1 MKLYAILIEKRL
13 TKHLEAHDLRCHEQT
28 AFRKGF
34 STLHPLF
41 TLQHFIDMAT
51 PQKPLY
57 VCKLD
62 LSKAYDRVPREL
74 LWEALRRVGIQ
85 GQCLQAIKSLYEDAL
100 LRVAAGQTFGDEY
113 KPQAGITQGS
123 PLSPLLWC
131 LFADGLI
138 RYVQARCPNI
148 GPMTRDKLRVCILMF
163 ADDIKLLATS
173 SEDLQTLLDVVKE
186 WCDLLN
192 MIVNAIK
199 TQVLIFPAPREP
211 QPMVFRYNG
220 GTLEVVPSTKYLG
233 VQFSSQKG
241 MGETFSILH
250 GKMWGAWTSIRR
262 KYGNLKSAVSIGLLL
277 RLFQTCV
284 VPAGSYACELWSV
297 REFTQSTMGVK
308 RKDLEKAFSTMVR
321 MLVGANN
328 HINNDILFREL
339 DVHPLNHQ
347 WLNRVVTFW
356 NSLVQLPDSHIYA
369 RILKDSCYYGVT
381 SRAHSWAGSVMQ
393 ALRAIGYPYIIDC
406 NQAYPIDLEVYR
418 SVFQKH
424 EARRWEGLH
433 VSPRLAPS
441 TGIHRCTYVR
451 WFARRPN
458 VSKHKLLYLPM
469 SSRKLRK
476 FIQFRVGQHD
486 LPIATGRWRGIPRY
500 ERFCDMCHMRLV
512 GDEQHFVFYCPAMQS
527 VRDQYPDLFQSQTR
541 SLRQFVWQMDT
552 PRVVNFIVDCFAKRA
567 LLH

>member
-1 MKLYAILIEKRL
+1 MGNPEEMSHVAYPVQMSTEAQPLNEPFSVEEIEEGLAALKNGKAPGFFGYPAELLKYAQKLPRQNGVPYPHILSELVRELINGLFRQGRIPLMHNVSTVVPTLKDSKANILDTGNYRPLAVPEPLMKLYAILIEKRL
-13 TKHLEAHDLRCHEQT
+13 TKHLEAHELRCQEQT
-28 AFRKGF
+28 AFMKGF

-262 KYGNLKSAVSIGLLL
+262 KYGNLKSAVSIGLML

-284 VPAGSYACELWSV
+284 VPA
-297 REFTQSTMGVK
+297 
-308 RKDLEKAFSTMVR
+308 
-321 MLVGANN
+321 
-328 HINNDILFREL
+328 
-339 DVHPLNHQ
+339 
-347 WLNRVVTFW
+347 
-356 NSLVQLPDSHIYA
+356 
-369 RILKDSCYYGVT
+369 
-381 SRAHSWAGSVMQ
+381 
-393 ALRAIGYPYIIDC
+393 
-406 NQAYPIDLEVYR
+406 
-418 SVFQKH
+418 
-424 EARRWEGLH
+424 
-433 VSPRLAPS
+433 
-441 TGIHRCTYVR
+441 
-451 WFARRPN
+451 
-458 VSKHKLLYLPM
+458 
-469 SSRKLRK
+469 
-476 FIQFRVGQHD
+476 
-486 LPIATGRWRGIPRY
+486 
-500 ERFCDMCHMRLV
+500 
-512 GDEQHFVFYCPAMQS
+512 
-527 VRDQYPDLFQSQTR
+527 
-541 SLRQFVWQMDT
+541 
-552 PRVVNFIVDCFAKRA
+552 
-567 LLH
+567 